1 MTDKCKGVRNRHFMK
16 KRFTALLGAQISRPE
31 ISIHITFDESE
42 GSASVYVAPVPALKV
57 TQRYTIS
64 LQNADVAV
72 ILTVSLTENE
82 APTNQEVH
90 SASETD
96 KIIFFARV
104 CTYHALYTT
113 SL

>member
-1 MTDKCKGVRNRHFMK
+1 MFVRDTLCRR
-16 KRFTALLGAQISRPE
+16 RFTALLGAQISRPE

-90 SASETD
+90 SASEID
-96 KIIFFARV
+96 RIIFFARV
-104 CTYHALYTT
+104 CTYHTLYTT